1 MTAVHDFRLPSAP
14 HPSSGLRSWGGTVAR
29 SLYAGVLIGMISGFL
44 TLLIAILTVIV
55 GKLLLQR
62 LAFDITVIYRAVAP
76 AVAICVAV
84 LVFAGN
90 IVWERTHPAPAPAER
105 T

>member
-1 MTAVHDFRLPSAP
+1 
-14 HPSSGLRSWGGTVAR
+14 VAR
-29 SLYAGVLIGMISGFL
+29 SLYAGVFVGMISGFL
-44 TLLIAILTVIV
+44 TLLISILGIVV
-55 GKLLLQR
+55 GKLFFNR
-62 LAFDITVIYRAVAP
+62 IAFDITVIYREVAP

-90 IVWERTHPAPAPAER
+90 IVWERTHPAPAPAQR

>member
-1 MTAVHDFRLPSAP
+1 MTAVHEFRLPSAP
-14 HPSSGLRSWGGTVAR
+14 RRSSAWRNWGGTVAR
-29 SLYAGVLIGMISGFL
+29 SLYAGVFVGMISGFL
-44 TLLIAILTVIV
+44 TLLVSILGIIV
-55 GKLLLQR
+55 GKLFLNR
-62 LAFDITVIYRAVAP
+62 LAFDVTVIYREVAP
-76 AVAICVAV
+76 AVAVCVAV

>member
-1 MTAVHDFRLPSAP
+1 M
-14 HPSSGLRSWGGTVAR
+14 AR
-29 SLYAGVLIGMISGFL
+29 SLYAGIFVGMISGFL
-44 TLLIAILTVIV
+44 TLLVSILGIIV
-55 GKLLLQR
+55 GKLFLNR
-62 LAFDITVIYRAVAP
+62 LAFDVTVIYREVAP
-76 AVAICVAV
+76 AVAVCVAV